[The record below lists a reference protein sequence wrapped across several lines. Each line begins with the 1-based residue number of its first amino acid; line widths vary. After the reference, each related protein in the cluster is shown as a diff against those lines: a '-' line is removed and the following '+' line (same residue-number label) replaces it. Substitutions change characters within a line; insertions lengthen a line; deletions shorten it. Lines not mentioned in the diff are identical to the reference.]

1 VDLVV
6 IGIGPAASWE
16 LRRELEHAL
25 RRPLNLHAQD
35 DDPVFVAK
43 AIAREECSYA
53 QGA

>member
-6 IGIGPAASWE
+6 IGIGPAASGE
-16 LRRELEHAL
+16 LRREPAHAL
-25 RRPLNLHAQD
+25 HRPLDLHAQD
-35 DDPVFVAK
+35 DDSDFVAK